1 MKKNIKFSVI
11 ASLIL
16 TSIGLL
22 VNLICSLIFKFA
34 PFTLTISGG
43 EAIEHVG
50 FGIDFLEIFSMSA
63 STESGGISTNVQFD
77 LISLLVSFS
86 IMFVVILVV
95 KNIIGKIKKT

>member
-34 PFTLTISGG
+34 PFTIAISGG
-43 EAIEHVG
+43 EVIDHVG
-50 FGIDFLEIFSMSA
+50 FGINFLEIFSNFSFV
-63 STESGGISTNVQFD
+63 SKSKTEQQTSPIYLLSSNVKERAY
-77 LISLLVSFS
+77 LPSLF
-86 IMFVVILVV
+86 IMR
-95 KNIIGKIKKT
+95 

>member
-34 PFTLTISGG
+34 PFTIAISGG
-43 EAIEHVG
+43 EVIDHVG
-50 FGIDFLEIFSMSA
+50 FGINFLEIFSISPQ
-63 STESGGISTNVQFD
+63 TESGGILTNIQFD
-77 LISLLVSFS
+77 LISLLVSFI
-86 IMFVVILVV
+86 IMFVVIL
-95 KNIIGKIKKT
+95 IIKTIISKINKK